1 MRKPQRW
8 ITYILIMAIMVCS
21 TAPVFAEAWTT
32 TDVYQQQQKL
42 SSILNYVLS
51 IDSKMPSLS
60 SSGMSV
66 FESIDLR
73 LGHLEDWFVP
83 SGSRPSN
90 YATLMDSIVVLAD
103 TVMNNLPGIYSY
115 INGYFGTY
123 STQLTTQTGYL
134 NSLKNAVINYSAAN
148 MNYGIWSWAD
158 ASKYSHTQLL
168 INDPFASGG
177 YTGAYKVL
185 WINDDGS
192 SITRNY
198 RWDYGSPIG
207 NVVLMEDTINNNLV
221 NSYSTF
227 LSKGLKHYGD
237 NLTTWDSQG
246 DTLQQVAF
254 TPESAIQ
261 GLYRY
266 LAFTQRD
273 VARLTY
279 VLASDEEITAREKAR
294 DNQNAV
300 LDNFIDDTG
309 DGAISTNDFGSVAD
323 ASKDIKD
330 NLNTGVS
337 ASGIFDVFT
346 GNHTSAWFS
355 QTTADELD
363 RTQANRSLLKANG
376 LGASDYDTP
385 LLDEK
390 MEELLS
396 IFGGDDKK

>member
-8 ITYILIMAIMVCS
+8 ITYILIMAIMVCF
-21 TAPVFAEAWTT
+21 TAPVFAEAWTSNQAT
-32 TDVYQQQQKL
+32 QVTNHVSNIRTYIYDWIFDDSDAYTWRSFMYEFWRLSEFLIPRGSYQGQT
-42 SSILNYVLS
+42 
-51 IDSKMPSLS
+51 SLWDIINTS
-60 SSGMSV
+60 
-66 FESIDLR
+66 
-73 LGHLEDWFVP
+73 
-83 SGSRPSN
+83 
-90 YATLMDSIVVLAD
+90 
-103 TVMNNLPGIYSY
+103 LPGIYSY

-123 STQLTTQTGYL
+123 STQLTTQTGYINDL
-134 NSLKNAVINYSAAN
+134 KTALTNYNYMANSMTPEQIRKNSHYS
-148 MNYGIWSWAD
+148 
-158 ASKYSHTQLL
+158 L
-168 INDPFASGG
+168 INGEGDWTMLYLPNSGG
-177 YTGAYKVL
+177 ISTYTYSWTRGTPLGNIALMFKNFNNSFVYGYK
-185 WINDDGS
+185 N
-192 SITRNY
+192 
-198 RWDYGSPIG
+198 RWTAD
-207 NVVLMEDTINNNLV
+207 LT
-221 NSYSTF
+221 
-227 LSKGLKHYGD
+227 HYND

-337 ASGIFDVFT
+337 ANGIFDVFT
-346 GNHTSAWFS
+346 GDHTSAWFS
-355 QTTADELD
+355 QTTANELD

>member
-21 TAPVFAEAWTT
+21 TAPVFAEAWTSNQAT
-32 TDVYQQQQKL
+32 QVTNHVSNIRTYIYDWIFDDSDAYTWRSFMYEFWRLSEFLIPRGSYQGQT
-42 SSILNYVLS
+42 
-51 IDSKMPSLS
+51 SLWDIIS
-60 SSGMSV
+60 TS
-66 FESIDLR
+66 
-73 LGHLEDWFVP
+73 
-83 SGSRPSN
+83 
-90 YATLMDSIVVLAD
+90 
-103 TVMNNLPGIYSY
+103 LPGIYSY
-115 INGYFGTY
+115 VNGYFASY
-123 STQLTTQTGYL
+123 QTQLTSQTGYL
-134 NSLKNAVINYSAAN
+134 KNIQDANVNYLYTIGNTLTHTWTFKEAAQNSSY
-148 MNYGIWSWAD
+148 Y
-158 ASKYSHTQLL
+158 LL
-168 INDPFASGG
+168 GGSPYASGSWD
-177 YTGAYKVL
+177 GAYKSYRIGANGQR
-185 WINDDGS
+185 INQNYAWQYS
-192 SITRNY
+192 SPLGNVALLLNQLNETMANTYTY
-198 RWDYGSPIG
+198 RWAAD
-207 NVVLMEDTINNNLV
+207 LT
-221 NSYSTF
+221 
-227 LSKGLKHYGD
+227 HYND

-346 GNHTSAWFS
+346 GDHTSAWFS
-355 QTTADELD
+355 QTTANELD

>member
-1 MRKPQRW
+1 
-8 ITYILIMAIMVCS
+8 MVCS

-134 NSLKNAVINYSAAN
+134 NMLDYALSNIYLENGATSWYYSLAAKNAHYDMLTGKFGNAWNGTYKIPFIYTNGSKGTNNYTWSAGSPLGNIALILNYVNENLAN
-148 MNYGIWSWAD
+148 QYA
-158 ASKYSHTQLL
+158 
-168 INDPFASGG
+168 
-177 YTGAYKVL
+177 
-185 WINDDGS
+185 
-192 SITRNY
+192 Y
-198 RWDYGSPIG
+198 RWAAD
-207 NVVLMEDTINNNLV
+207 LT
-221 NSYSTF
+221 
-227 LSKGLKHYGD
+227 HYND

-346 GNHTSAWFS
+346 GDHTSAWFS
-355 QTTADELD
+355 QATANELD

-390 MEELLS
+390 MNELLS
-396 IFGGDDKK
+396 IFGGDDNK

>member
-1 MRKPQRW
+1 
-8 ITYILIMAIMVCS
+8 MVCS
-21 TAPVFAEAWTT
+21 TAPVFADAWTST
-32 TDVYQQQQKL
+32 QATQTNQAVRVIEDIL
-42 SSILNYVLS
+42 SNFWETAAGSSAPVLYS
-51 IDSKMPSLS
+51 WQDFMYEFLRFSEFLVPRGSWQGQTSLW
-60 SSGMSV
+60 
-66 FESIDLR
+66 D
-73 LGHLEDWFVP
+73 
-83 SGSRPSN
+83 
-90 YATLMDSIVVLAD
+90 IV
-103 TVMNNLPGIYSY
+103 NNSLPGIYSY
-115 INGYFGTY
+115 INGYFGNFNTE
-123 STQLTTQTGYL
+123 LTTQTSYINDLRMSLTNYKNNQGFTAQESRIFAHRQLISNLETSQYEVDNIL
-134 NSLKNAVINYSAAN
+134 NNGQTNIGLR
-148 MNYGIWSWAD
+148 SWTLGTPLGNIALILD
-158 ASKYSHTQLL
+158 L
-168 INDPFASGG
+168 INKNIARE
-177 YTGAYKVL
+177 Y
-185 WINDDGS
+185 
-192 SITRNY
+192 NY
-198 RWDYGSPIG
+198 RWTAD
-207 NVVLMEDTINNNLV
+207 LT
-221 NSYSTF
+221 
-227 LSKGLKHYGD
+227 HYND

-254 TPESAIQ
+254 TPDSAIQ

-346 GNHTSAWFS
+346 GDHTSAWFS
-355 QTTADELD
+355 QTTANELD
-363 RTQANRSLLKANG
+363 RTQENRSLLKANG

-390 MEELLS
+390 MNELLS
-396 IFGGDDKK
+396 IFGGDDNK